1 MANNELLGDDSKTTQ
16 KVILCKTSYH
26 YWRFGISELLQ
37 GTGAKFK
44 KAQSGWQR
52 IIIIDWH
59 ELDIARKL
67 LINFKENNPDTKEM
81 WW

>member
-1 MANNELLGDDSKTTQ
+1 MTNNELLGDDSKTTQ

-26 YWRFGISELLQ
+26 YWRFWISELLQ

-44 KAQSGWQR
+44 KAQCGWQGT
-52 IIIIDWH
+52 IIVDWH
-59 ELDIARKL
+59 ELDNARKL
-67 LINFKENNPDTKEM
+67 LLNFKENNPDTKEM